1 MEVGYRYSKN
11 VIQSFNKQKDMAY
24 AVINLMGYSVLSVS
38 FKNTKSTPKEVILL
52 RTSSTEENVITI
64 SKDGVKLEA

>member
-52 RTSSTEENVITI
+52 RTSSTEEIVITI

>member
-1 MEVGYRYSKN
+1 
-11 VIQSFNKQKDMAY
+11 MAY
-24 AVINLMGYSVLSVS
+24 AIINFMGYSVLSVS

>member
-1 MEVGYRYSKN
+1 MEVCYRYSKN

-24 AVINLMGYSVLSVS
+24 AIINFMGYSVLSVS

>member
-24 AVINLMGYSVLSVS
+24 AIINLMGYSVLSVS